1 MRDRLPRLQTQ
12 LRRNGENYCPG
23 LEKNPVLDNKNET
36 FFYVV
41 YFNAFDVF
49 WELPGAAFEGD
60 PTQTPWWA
68 QRKLPD
74 GSNER
79 PIKF

>member
-1 MRDRLPRLQTQ
+1 M
-12 LRRNGENYCPG
+12 
-23 LEKNPVLDNKNET
+23 LDNKNET

-41 YFNAFDVF
+41 YLNAFDVF

-74 GSNER
+74 GSNAR
-79 PIKF
+79 PVKF